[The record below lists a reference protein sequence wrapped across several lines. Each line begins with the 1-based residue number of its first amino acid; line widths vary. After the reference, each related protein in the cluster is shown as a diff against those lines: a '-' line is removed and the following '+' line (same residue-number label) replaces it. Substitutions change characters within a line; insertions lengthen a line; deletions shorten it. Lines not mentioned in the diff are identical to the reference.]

1 MSILEQIKAN
11 AITELVLSQDADEI
25 SEDVAT
31 IIDGLKH
38 NKSIVSIRLEGDF
51 LGLIRNDFRV
61 ELLEAIGLIPT
72 LKKVH
77 LGDALLLVPGIA
89 KMLCLAYS
97 LCELS
102 LYHVVLQG
110 IEDDFSTLE
119 AALHS
124 HPSLKIFNMDECIPA
139 HRDISLENLTKSAA
153 KLSTI
158 SSPLPNQ
165 KTAQTA

>member
-1 MSILEQIKAN
+1 MSILEQIEAN

-89 KMLCLAYS
+89 KMLCQACS

-102 LYHVVLQG
+102 LDHVVLQG
-110 IEDDFSTLE
+110 IEDDFSILE

>member
-11 AITELVLSQDADEI
+11 SITELVLSQDADEI
-25 SEDVAT
+25 SDDVGT

-38 NKSIVSIRLEGDF
+38 NKSIVSIRFEGDF
-51 LGLIRNDFRV
+51 LGMIRNDSRR

-72 LKKVH
+72 LKQVH

-89 KMLCLAYS
+89 KMLCQAHS
-97 LCELS
+97 LRELS
-102 LYHVVLQG
+102 LDNVVLQG
-110 IEDDFSTLE
+110 SEDDFSTLE
-119 AALHS
+119 AALHA
-124 HPSLKIFNMDECIPA
+124 HPSLKIFKMDKCIPA

-153 KLSTI
+153 KLSII